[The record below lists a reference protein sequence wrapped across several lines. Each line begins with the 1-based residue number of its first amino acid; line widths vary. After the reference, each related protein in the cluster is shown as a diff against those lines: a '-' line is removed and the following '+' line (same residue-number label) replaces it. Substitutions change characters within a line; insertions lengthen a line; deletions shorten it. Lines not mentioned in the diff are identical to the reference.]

1 MNFGDTN
8 SLIAVLL
15 LLLFVRYE
23 VAIPKLA
30 FDSEM
35 RGFYEHRFA
44 IQLTQAVVPLSSA
57 GCLNEATGEPAMKS
71 VFLSYRR
78 SDSADITGRIFDH
91 LSARFGKGRVFRD
104 VDSIP
109 AGVDYPTTLR
119 NAVQSCSALV
129 AIIGAGW
136 LEAKSD
142 GKLRLVD
149 SNDWVRI
156 ELEAALERDI
166 PVIPALVDNVALP
179 EPSRLPPALG
189 GLAFR
194 QSIRIRPD
202 PDFSTDIQRLA
213 SALEGYLG
221 TVAQDSELQRTFRF
235 AIEIKP
241 VSHGR
246 HLDLGEPHGTVYA
259 GGCKFRI
266 TLVNAGTTPL
276 VVTSMKLA
284 SRWQQMDAPALE
296 RVQVLYKGVMLPHQ
310 LFVHLKRDGFSGWW
324 LLSRGDT
331 VSEQRRPFDH
341 LASDLFQ
348 AESQPALMFQ
358 IKPGE
363 SEVIDGTIQPE
374 DDGIYEVRLSALATN
389 GRFERSAKATKPI
402 RILKA
407 SFR

>member
-1 MNFGDTN
+1 
-8 SLIAVLL
+8 
-15 LLLFVRYE
+15 
-23 VAIPKLA
+23 
-30 FDSEM
+30 
-35 RGFYEHRFA
+35 
-44 IQLTQAVVPLSSA
+44 
-57 GCLNEATGEPAMKS
+57 MKA

-78 SDSADITGRIFDH
+78 SDSRDITARIFDH
-91 LSARFGKGRVFRD
+91 LSARFGKGSVFRD

-109 AGVDYPTTLR
+109 PGADYRTALK
-119 NAVQSCSALV
+119 NAVQSCVALIAV
-129 AIIGAGW
+129 IGAGW
-136 LEAKSD
+136 LEAKGAD
-142 GKLRLVD
+142 GKRRLED

-166 PVIPALVDNVALP
+166 PVIPALVDDVLLP
-179 EPSRLPPALG
+179 EPSTLPDALAA
-189 GLAFR
+189 LSFR
-194 QSIRIRPD
+194 QTIRIRPD
-202 PDFSTDIQRLA
+202 PDFATDLQRLA
-213 SALEGYLG
+213 SALEAYLG
-221 TVAQDSELQRTFRF
+221 TITQDSELQRTFRF

-246 HLDLGEPHGTVYA
+246 HLDLGEPHGPVYA

-266 TLVNAGTTPL
+266 TLANAGTVPL

-284 SRWQQMDAPALE
+284 TRWQQMDAPALQ

-310 LFVHLKRDGFSGWW
+310 LFVHLRRDGFSGWW
-324 LLSRGDT
+324 LLSHGDS
-331 VSEQRRPFDH
+331 VAEQRRPFDH

-348 AESQPALMFQ
+348 AEGQPALMFQ

-389 GRFERSAKATKPI
+389 ARFERSAKITKPI
-402 RILKA
+402 QILKA